1 VTVNGPDIAYIHVP
15 RCLLTTAVFLKS
27 YYTAL
32 LLLLLLLLLL
42 YYNNN
47 MPSPTLLSV
56 LALAI
61 AAPSLAV
68 ANPPGRPGWSFPS
81 PASWSWGGGGWGK
94 PPGAP
99 AWAPVPPTPTACV
112 TDAQATVIANQFAQL
127 ISNYSVA
134 LADAVLAE
142 NYFDQADSVNTLID
156 GGTEMPLAVCVV
168 FVFMFSPFGLSVCCK
183 C

>member
-1 VTVNGPDIAYIHVP
+1 
-15 RCLLTTAVFLKS
+15 
-27 YYTAL
+27 
-32 LLLLLLLLLL
+32 
-42 YYNNN
+42 

-168 FVFMFSPFGLSVCCK
+168 FVLMFSPFGLSVANANANTISSAHPPLPQKPHSSLVKAASRMSRLRFCRFGIRATRCC
-183 C
+183 CGG